1 MHSTAV
7 ASCIAVI
14 FVISM
19 AARYIRA
26 CWALMIVVEPTT
38 SDATWFID
46 GGDQSGH
53 LGTIIVCDVAIAC
66 RKTEGPKE
74 RYHPVPEST
83 CMYTGTTHAMACI
96 VR

>member
-1 MHSTAV
+1 MHSIAV

-14 FVISM
+14 FLISM

-26 CWALMIVVEPTT
+26 CWGIDDGSRA
-38 SDATWFID
+38 DDFRCTWFID

-66 RKTEGPKE
+66 RKTEEPKE